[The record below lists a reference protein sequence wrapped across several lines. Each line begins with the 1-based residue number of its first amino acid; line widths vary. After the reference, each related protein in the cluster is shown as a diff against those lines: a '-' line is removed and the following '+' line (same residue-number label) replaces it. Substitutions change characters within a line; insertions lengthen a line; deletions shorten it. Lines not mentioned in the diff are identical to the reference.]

1 METWQVVA
9 LVVVALLAGAACT
22 RMLMRPRFHSSST
35 SLDARIAGYSI
46 WQWDGTAWTP
56 LGSTMAKPGHVAPQ
70 TPGPF
75 VGYTVR
81 VIAKRP

>member
-1 METWQVVA
+1 METWLVVA
-9 LVVVALLAGAACT
+9 LVVVALFAGAAVT
-22 RMLMRPRFHSSST
+22 RMLMWRGSHSSST

-46 WQWDGTAWTP
+46 WQWDGTTWKP
-56 LGSTMAKPGHVAPQ
+56 HSTTTVKPGHVAPQ